1 MAKNHNE
8 VTPVVKRYY
17 YKAKAGNGFLNLK
30 SPLTAAELENY
41 DEITAEEFD
50 ELTRVEPK
58 VDNRTEEQ
66 KAADELKAQKLAR
79 VNFLK
84 GELARTDYIVI
95 KIAEADNKADQDAI
109 REEYA
114 EVIANRIAWREEINE
129 LLAEVE

>member
-1 MAKNHNE
+1 MAQ
-8 VTPVVKRYY
+8 VKRYY

-30 SPLTAAELENY
+30 SPLAAAELENY

-79 VNFLK
+79 IGFLK
-84 GELARTDYIVI
+84 GELARTDYVVI
-95 KIAEADNKADQDAI
+95 KIAEADSKAKQDAI